1 MRTCDLRDLLERSRI
16 WFSSIWQITS
26 KAADFQVLCCV
37 LVGSGGSDSGTL
49 N

>member
-1 MRTCDLRDLLERSRI
+1 MISGICWSVLRFGSFPFGKSLPKQLN
-16 WFSSIWQITS
+16 
-26 KAADFQVLCCV
+26 FQVLCCV